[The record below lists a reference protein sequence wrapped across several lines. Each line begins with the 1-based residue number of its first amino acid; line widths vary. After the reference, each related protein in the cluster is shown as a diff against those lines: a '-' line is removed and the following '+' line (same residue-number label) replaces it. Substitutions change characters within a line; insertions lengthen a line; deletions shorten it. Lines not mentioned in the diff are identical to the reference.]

1 MSRPLIS
8 LDAAGTL
15 IQVKEP
21 VGRTYAAFAQR
32 HGVAVEEAALKAAFR
47 TVWGQLDT
55 PLWPEGS
62 CAPDDERG
70 WWHELVRRVFAHAL
84 GEPLPGVILDPLFQE
99 LYAYFARPEAW
110 MVFDDVRPALTDLAR
125 DHRLCVLSNFDGRLR
140 GILRGH
146 DLERYFE
153 QVIVSSEVG
162 AAKPH
167 ARMFETALRVMGAAA
182 ETSWHVGDDERCDL
196 QGAQSCGWQ
205 AYLVVRPGSDLL
217 GLCEKV
223 RFRGNSSLH
232 TSRSMVGNSPHP
244 RG

>member
-8 LDAAGTL
+8 FDAAGTL
-15 IQVKEP
+15 IQVREP
-21 VGRTYAAFAQR
+21 VGRTYATLARQ
-32 HGVAVEEAALKAAFR
+32 HGVVVDEAALKGAFR
-47 TVWGQLDT
+47 SVWGQLDT
-55 PLWPEGS
+55 PLWPEGT

-70 WWHELVRRVFAHAL
+70 WWHELVRRVFARAL
-84 GEPLPGVILDPLFQE
+84 GAALPAQVLDPLFE
-99 LYAYFARPEAW
+99 NLYAFFAEPEAW
-110 MVFDDVRPALTDLAR
+110 MVFDDVRPALEDLAR

-146 DLERYFE
+146 DLEGFFE

-196 QGAQSCGWQ
+196 LGAQSCGWR
-205 AYLVVRPGSDLL
+205 AFWVRRPGSDL
-217 GLCEKV
+217 GHLCEKV
-223 RFRGNSSLH
+223 RFEGNSSLH
-232 TSRSMVGNSPHP
+232 TSR
-244 RG
+244 